1 MNGPTTFQPLPG
13 HADLASIP
21 RDLRFHS
28 CTNAYPKVLTHEQI
42 EHYNRYGYIMPVRL
56 FSPKEIAEI
65 RGYFDQLLARYQAE
79 GKDSY
84 SISSA
89 HLRHGQVWDVLTHPR
104 IVEVVSDLLGP
115 SVIAWGSHFFCKMP
129 GDGKTV
135 AWHQDSSYWPLTPSK
150 AITVW
155 LAVDDADR
163 ANACMQY
170 IPGTQVLGHL
180 TYQLKED
187 DASNVLNQVVPEI
200 EQYGEPIDVELQ
212 AGEASIHSDLLLH
225 GSGANTSARRRCGL
239 TLRYTPG
246 DVRAYL
252 GWNEKGV
259 VVAGDQPEHW
269 AHRPRPRED

>member
-21 RDLRFHS
+21 RDLRFHA

-56 FSPKEIAEI
+56 FSSKEIAEI

-163 ANACMQY
+163 ENACMQY
-170 IPGTQVLGHL
+170 LPGTQVLGHL

-225 GSGANTSARRRCGL
+225 GSGANTSSRRRCGL